1 MADGDSVGVAEAV
14 GVGEGVPHEAE
25 TCMLSPTQV
34 AFIDALVHA
43 DILHTDVLNEISLV
57 SQTEPITWK

>member
-14 GVGEGVPHEAE
+14 GVGEGVTHDAE

-34 AFIDALVHA
+34 ALIGLAFLS
-43 DILHTDVLNEISLV
+43 DILHTDTLNEILLV
-57 SQTEPITWK
+57 SQAEPITWK